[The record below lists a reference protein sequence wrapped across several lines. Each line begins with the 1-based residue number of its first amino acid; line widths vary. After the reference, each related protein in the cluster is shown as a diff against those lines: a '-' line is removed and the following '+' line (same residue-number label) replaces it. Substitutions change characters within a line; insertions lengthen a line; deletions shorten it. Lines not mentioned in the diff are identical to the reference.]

1 MAVFTLCDRSNSM
14 VQTSE
19 RVLSLD
25 EFLAQP
31 ETKPASELINGQI
44 VQKPM
49 PQGQHSYL
57 QLELAALINGALRQ
71 PKIARAGTELRC
83 TFGDRSIVPDIAVFT
98 WEHIPREPDG
108 RVSNVFNHAPNWTI
122 EILSPGQSSLRP
134 TKNILHC
141 LAYGGEMGWLIDP
154 EDLTVLVYTPDR
166 GTGCLDQ
173 PDDRLLVP
181 EFARDLDLTIQ
192 DLLDCLLD

>member
-1 MAVFTLCDRSNSM
+1 M

-19 RVLSLD
+19 RVLNLD

-31 ETKPASELINGQI
+31 ETKPASELINGRI

-57 QLELAALINGALRQ
+57 QLELAALINAVLRQ

-98 WEHIPREPDG
+98 WNHIPREADG
-108 RVSNVFNHAPNWTI
+108 RVSNIGVA
-122 EILSPGQSSLRP
+122 
-134 TKNILHC
+134 
-141 LAYGGEMGWLIDP
+141 
-154 EDLTVLVYTPDR
+154 
-166 GTGCLDQ
+166 
-173 PDDRLLVP
+173 
-181 EFARDLDLTIQ
+181 
-192 DLLDCLLD
+192 